1 MSVNVLTNCSNF
13 TLENISFVRQLHYKC
28 VQHIS
33 TIYLRTAAL
42 RDAWWNTVI
51 EGFGI
56 SLSTDI
62 CGLCHISRYLFLLG
76 SRLLSVTVSYHN
88 ERNLHIINFRFLRDT
103 AAWYYRHL
111 PYQKIREICSRK
123 EMQCI
128 YLIFRIY
135 LLGFTL
141 SFMCYTYDLY

>member
-1 MSVNVLTNCSNF
+1 MW
-13 TLENISFVRQLHYKC
+13 QLLFKC
-28 VQHIS
+28 VKHIS
-33 TIYLRTAAL
+33 TVKLAAL

-62 CGLCHISRYLFLLG
+62 CGLCHIARYLFLLG
-76 SRLLSVTVSYHN
+76 SSLLSVTVSYHIA
-88 ERNLHIINFRFLRDT
+88 RNLHILNFRFLRDT
-103 AAWYYRHL
+103 SAWYYRHL

-135 LLGFTL
+135 LLLTL
-141 SFMCYTYDLY
+141 SFMCYIYDLY